1 MRFEPIKI
9 QYGDQVLTAR
19 QISRIEDV
27 NINTIYKWRRA
38 GDLSPGWVAAF
49 KRERELHAMARA
61 RGIPLH
67 TAWKRIH
74 YWGWDVERAYTEP
87 LHTIHEPK
95 RWRKPG

>member
-1 MRFEPIKI
+1 
-9 QYGDQVLTAR
+9 
-19 QISRIEDV
+19 
-27 NINTIYKWRRA
+27 
-38 GDLSPGWVAAF
+38 
-49 KRERELHAMARA
+49 MARA

-95 RWRKPG
+95 RWRTPG